1 MTYLSDDSLQTDSE
15 SASAPFRISPSVYF
29 RYAFAGRKAAIIS
42 AICLAAVA
50 TLIAIWVISGDPR
63 FLLVALIAL
72 FIGVP
77 TTMSFIWFAIALS
90 PEAAKSTLLHTVVV
104 RKDGSLSIRWVP
116 DEADGNNS
124 DGSNVTKSHLPAPVI
139 VPSSRIVS
147 QRTSRSHLIY
157 RLSTGELVIVPID
170 MINLNPQEICQFEDF
185 A

>member
-1 MTYLSDDSLQTDSE
+1 MNSLPPDSPQTDSE
-15 SASAPFRISPSVYF
+15 PASAPFRISPSVYF

-50 TLIAIWVISGDPR
+50 AFIIVWAISGDPR
-63 FLLVALIAL
+63 FLLVALIVL

-77 TTMSFIWFAIALS
+77 TAMSFVWFAIALS
-90 PEAAKSTLLHTVVV
+90 PEAAKSTLLHTVII

-116 DEADGNNS
+116 DEAVGDESEGAILAQPR
-124 DGSNVTKSHLPAPVI
+124 LPAPVL

-147 QRTSRSHLIY
+147 RRISHSHLIY
-157 RLSTGELVIVPID
+157 RLSTGELVIVPLD
-170 MINLNPQEICQFEDF
+170 MINLNPQEICQFGDF